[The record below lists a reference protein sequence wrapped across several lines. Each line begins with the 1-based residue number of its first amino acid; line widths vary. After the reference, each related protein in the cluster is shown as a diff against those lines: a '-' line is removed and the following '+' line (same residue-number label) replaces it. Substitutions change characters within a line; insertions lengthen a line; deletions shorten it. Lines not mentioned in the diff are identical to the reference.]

1 MVTHEE
7 GAVCAGGGSCLYR
20 SLVYSEQMVT
30 VSTAWSSSQL
40 TVTSQKDPGHVKTQI
55 CPKEENA
62 VMKFY
67 ALKVKG

>member
-1 MVTHEE
+1 MVTHGE

-30 VSTAWSSSQL
+30 VSIAWSSSQL
-40 TVTSQKDPGHVKTQI
+40 I
-55 CPKEENA
+55 CPKEANA